1 MSQRGVK
8 SKMEG
13 LRKVVG
19 RVVGACRIVTGR
31 VAGACRSCGG
41 NVEGRQVICRGY
53 AGERQGAGMVQSTG
67 TGLVGKS

>member
-1 MSQRGVK
+1 MVVGAC
-8 SKMEG
+8 
-13 LRKVVG
+13 RKVTE
-19 RVVGACRIVTGR
+19 RVVGACRSCGGKGGV
-31 VAGACRSCGG
+31 GACRSSGG